1 MDAVRNDLK
10 RYSIKELALLAG
22 LAMLAGALLAV
33 ACAKVY
39 GLGREDLLI
48 LGILGVVLA
57 LTSARHPIRFPGT
70 HCSVSISEAITFLAV
85 VMLGPFYAALL
96 AAIDQ
101 ALASHRLKLR
111 PSLYLFNISNHTISM
126 YLAGQVYYLVAR
138 ESNPQPGP
146 GLGQTLVVFA
156 LPLMALALTHY
167 TLHLAVLGVMSHMT
181 HGVRFWETVRDTF
194 PWEPVTYM
202 AGATVAGLINYAF
215 STHGAFITGVTLLL
229 VLPVPIIIYYIFKT
243 YHDKLGEKET
253 HYEKLT
259 SIYDSIIEMLAMAI
273 DAKDD
278 VTHDH
283 LQRVKLFARRMG
295 EEVGLTDLELEA
307 LEAGSLLH
315 DIGKIGVPAYI
326 LNKPGKLTEHEFEQM
341 KMHTIL
347 GADMLS
353 NIDFRYPV
361 VPIVRHHHERWDGLG
376 YPDGLKGE
384 AIPVTARILTLVD
397 NYDALRSDRPYKSGM
412 TRKDALA
419 YILENAGTF
428 FDPTLVAV
436 FLKVVDELEAEAEA
450 PRPAEAG
457 KASRSSAASMT
468 KAGPAAG
475 YYKPPPVDR
484 AAAALTSIAETNQR
498 VMALYEMSRTLPSML
513 SLEDTVAILSSR
525 LAGLIP
531 YTTCAI
537 SIFDA
542 SHSEFE
548 IVHAV
553 GPHAEKF
560 LKRRQPVSAGIT
572 GWVITNQRAMYNT
585 NPVLDLG
592 FLGAGVAS
600 EYKGVI
606 VFPLVKGIVIGAISL
621 YSTAI
626 ETYASQ
632 HIQLMESISEPAADA
647 VYNALAYQQV
657 QRAAIPA
664 RVTATGRLRALSSQI
679 DRERARSQRSGTPLS
694 LIVISVNNLNATASR
709 ANATNDQIMTRIGEL
724 LRQQVRETDIV
735 GRHTDNAFVA
745 LLPDSGQRE
754 AGEVGSR
761 MRNAMYK
768 TNSLPDIEVNLG
780 AATSPGDGDSF
791 EDLLGVALEDCA
803 ADANSIGL
811 ISRSMGDALI
821 SGSL

>member
-1 MDAVRNDLK
+1 
-10 RYSIKELALLAG
+10 
-22 LAMLAGALLAV
+22 
-33 ACAKVY
+33 
-39 GLGREDLLI
+39 
-48 LGILGVVLA
+48 
-57 LTSARHPIRFPGT
+57 
-70 HCSVSISEAITFLAV
+70 
-85 VMLGPFYAALL
+85 
-96 AAIDQ
+96 
-101 ALASHRLKLR
+101 SHRLRLR
-111 PSLYLFNISNHTISM
+111 PSLYFFNISNHTISM
-126 YLAGQVYYLVAR
+126 FLAGQVYYIVVH
-138 ESNPQPGP
+138 ESSSQMGP
-146 GLGQTLVVFA
+146 GIGQSLAIFA
-156 LPLMALALTHY
+156 LPLMALAFTHY
-167 TLHLAVLGVMSHMT
+167 TLHLAVVGVMSHLT

-202 AGATVAGLINYAF
+202 AGATVAGLTNYAF
-215 STHGAFITGVTLLL
+215 SKHGAFITGVTLLL
-229 VLPVPIIIYYIFKT
+229 VLPVPIIIYYTFKT
-243 YHDKLGEKET
+243 YHDKLGEKQT
-253 HYEKLT
+253 HYEKVT

-295 EEVGLTDLELEA
+295 EMMGLTDLEIEA
-307 LEAGSLLH
+307 LEAGALLH

-376 YPDGLKGE
+376 YPDGLKGD

-397 NYDALRSDRPYKSGM
+397 NYDALRSERPYKSGM
-412 TRKDALA
+412 KREEALA
-419 YILENAGTF
+419 YITQNSGTS
-428 FDPTLVAV
+428 FDPKLVAV

-450 PRPAEAG
+450 LRPSEADRSM
-457 KASRSSAASMT
+457 KSRSTSMT

-475 YYKPPPVDR
+475 YYTPPPVDR
-484 AAAALTSIAETNQR
+484 AAAALSSIAETNHR

-553 GPHAEKF
+553 GPHADRF

-592 FLGAGVAS
+592 FLG
-600 EYKGVI
+600 
-606 VFPLVKGIVIGAISL
+606 
-621 YSTAI
+621 T
-626 ETYASQ
+626 
-632 HIQLMESISEPAADA
+632 SI
-647 VYNALAYQQV
+647 
-657 QRAAIPA
+657 
-664 RVTATGRLRALSSQI
+664 AT
-679 DRERARSQRSGTPLS
+679 E
-694 LIVISVNNLNATASR
+694 
-709 ANATNDQIMTRIGEL
+709 
-724 LRQQVRETDIV
+724 
-735 GRHTDNAFVA
+735 
-745 LLPDSGQRE
+745 
-754 AGEVGSR
+754 
-761 MRNAMYK
+761 
-768 TNSLPDIEVNLG
+768 
-780 AATSPGDGDSF
+780 
-791 EDLLGVALEDCA
+791 
-803 ADANSIGL
+803 
-811 ISRSMGDALI
+811 
-821 SGSL
+821 

>member
-1 MDAVRNDLK
+1 MDAVRTDLR
-10 RYSIKELALLAG
+10 RYSIRGLALLAG
-22 LAMLAGALLAV
+22 LTLVAGTLLAMAGV
-33 ACAKVY
+33 RVY
-39 GLGREDLLI
+39 SVGREELLI
-48 LGILGVVLA
+48 LSVLAVVLA

-85 VMLGPFYAALL
+85 MMLGPFYAALL

-101 ALASHRLKLR
+101 TLASHRLKLR

-126 YLAGQVYYLVAR
+126 FLAGQVYYVVAQ
-138 ESNPQPGP
+138 ESSSQLGP
-146 GLGQTLVVFA
+146 GIGQSLVVFA
-156 LPLMALALTHY
+156 LPLLALAFTHY
-167 TLHLAVLGVMSHMT
+167 TLHLTVVGVMSHMT
-181 HGVRFWETVRDTF
+181 HGARFWETVRDTF

-215 STHGAFITGVTLLL
+215 TRHGAFITGVTLLL
-229 VLPVPIIIYYIFKT
+229 VLPVPIIIYYTFKT
-243 YHDKLGEKET
+243 YHDKLGEKQT
-253 HYEKLT
+253 HYEKVT

-295 EEVGLTDLELEA
+295 EMMGLTDLEIEA
-307 LEAGSLLH
+307 LEAGALLH

-376 YPDGLKGE
+376 YPDGLKGD

-397 NYDALRSDRPYKSGM
+397 NYDALRSERPYKSGM
-412 TRKDALA
+412 NREEALA
-419 YILENAGTF
+419 YITQNSGTS
-428 FDPTLVAV
+428 FDPKLVAV

-450 PRPAEAG
+450 LRPSEADR
-457 KASRSSAASMT
+457 AMRTRSTTMT

-475 YYKPPPVDR
+475 YYTPPPVDR
-484 AAAALTSIAETNQR
+484 AAAALSSIAETNHR

-548 IVHAV
+548 TVHAV
-553 GPHAEKF
+553 GPNAERF

-592 FLGAGVAS
+592 FLGTSVAT
-600 EYKGVI
+600 EYKGVM
-606 VFPLVKGIVIGAISL
+606 VFPLVKDIVIGAISL
-621 YSTAI
+621 YSMEI
-626 ETYASQ
+626 ETYDSSL
-632 HIQLMESISEPAADA
+632 IQLMESIAGPASDA

-657 QRAAIPA
+657 QRAAIPVRA
-664 RVTATGRLRALSSQI
+664 TATGRLRALTTEI
-679 DRERARSQRSGTPLS
+679 DRERARSQRCGTPLS
-694 LIVISVNNLNATASR
+694 LIVIRVNNINAAASR
-709 ANATNDQIMTRIGEL
+709 ANATSDQIMVWLGDL
-724 LRQQVRETDIV
+724 LKRQVRETDIV

-754 AGEVGSR
+754 AAEVGIR
-761 MRNAMYK
+761 MREAIYK
-768 TNSLPDIEVNLG
+768 AGSLKEIEVNLG

-791 EDLLGVALEDCA
+791 EELLHVALEDCA

-811 ISRSMGDALI
+811 ISRSMGDTLI
-821 SGSL
+821 TGTL

>member
-1 MDAVRNDLK
+1 MDAVRKDLR
-10 RYSIKELALLAG
+10 RYSIKGLALLAG
-22 LAMLAGALLAV
+22 LTLIASTLLAM
-33 ACAKVY
+33 ACGHVY
-39 GLGREDLLI
+39 SLGREELLI
-48 LGILGVVLA
+48 LSVLAVVLA
-57 LTSARHPIRFPGT
+57 LTSATHPIRFPGT

-85 VMLGPFYAALL
+85 MMLGPFYAALL

-101 ALASHRLKLR
+101 ILASHRLRLR
-111 PSLYLFNISNHTISM
+111 PSLYLFNVSNHTISM
-126 YLAGQVYYLVAR
+126 FLAGQVYYIVVLQ
-138 ESNPQPGP
+138 SNSQ
-146 GLGQTLVVFA
+146 LGTGIGQSLVVFA
-156 LPLMALALTHY
+156 LPLMALAFTHY
-167 TLHLAVLGVMSHMT
+167 TLHLAVVGVMSHMT

-215 STHGAFITGVTLLL
+215 SKHGAFITGMTLLL
-229 VLPVPIIIYYIFKT
+229 VLPVPIIIYYTFKT
-243 YHDKLGEKET
+243 YHDKLGQKET

-273 DAKDD
+273 DAKDE

-295 EEVGLTDLELEA
+295 EVLGLSDLEIEA
-307 LEAGSLLH
+307 LEAGALLH

-353 NIDFRYPV
+353 NVDFRYPV

-397 NYDALRSDRPYKSGM
+397 NYDALRSDRPYKKGM
-412 TRKDALA
+412 PREEALA
-419 YILENAGTF
+419 YISQQAGTA
-428 FDPTLVAV
+428 FDPRLVDI
-436 FLKVVDELEAEAEA
+436 FLTVVDELEAEAEA
-450 PRPAEAG
+450 PRPADA
-457 KASRSSAASMT
+457 ARSTRSRPTFMT

-475 YYKPPPVDR
+475 YYRPPPVDR

-553 GPHAEKF
+553 GLHADKF

-592 FLGAGVAS
+592 FLGTSVAT

-621 YSTAI
+621 YSTEI
-626 ETYASQ
+626 ETYGSP
-632 HIQLMESISEPAADA
+632 HIHLMESIAGPASDA

-657 QRAAIPA
+657 QRAAVPA
-664 RVTATGRLRALSSQI
+664 RITATGRLRALSNEI
-679 DRERARSQRSGTPLS
+679 DRERARSQRCGTPLS
-694 LIVISVNNLNATASR
+694 LIVIRVNNLNATASR
-709 ANATNDQIMTRIGEL
+709 ANATGDQIMARVGEL
-724 LRQQVRETDIV
+724 LKHQVRETDIV

-754 AGEVGSR
+754 AGEVGGR
-761 MRNAMYK
+761 MRVAIYK
-768 TNSLPDIEVNLG
+768 AASLPDIEVNFG

-791 EDLLGVALEDCA
+791 EELLHVALEDCA

-811 ISRSMGDALI
+811 ISRNMGDALI
-821 SGSL
+821 TGTL